1 MLCVSTI
8 VSSFRAYIHLHHCH
22 LKEGTALLKIKARAG
37 NQVKG
42 KPKIPITSIC
52 MVWQGSLVLFIGEAI
67 LGKKKKKQ
75 QKNPPKTPESRFW
88 ILDRKQQGT
97 GETDV
102 HYYVLR
108 HDYSSLHRL
117 VSSSMKTS
125 FWAICFILNCSPNPT
140 KDLNICIILSMYC

>member
-1 MLCVSTI
+1 MLCVSII

-67 LGKKKKKQ
+67 LGKKKKNNK
-75 QKNPPKTPESRFW
+75 KTPPKLLKVGFEFW
-88 ILDRKQQGT
+88 IGNSKEQERQMCT
-97 GETDV
+97 I
-102 HYYVLR
+102 R
-108 HDYSSLHRL
+108 S
-117 VSSSMKTS
+117 
-125 FWAICFILNCSPNPT
+125 
-140 KDLNICIILSMYC
+140 

>member
-42 KPKIPITSIC
+42 KPKIPISSIC

-67 LGKKKKKQ
+67 LGKKKKNTNK
-75 QKNPPKTPESRFW
+75 KTPQKLLKVGFEFW
-88 ILDRKQQGT
+88 IGNSKEQERQMCT
-97 GETDV
+97 I
-102 HYYVLR
+102 
-108 HDYSSLHRL
+108 
-117 VSSSMKTS
+117 TS
-125 FWAICFILNCSPNPT
+125 
-140 KDLNICIILSMYC
+140 

>member
-42 KPKIPITSIC
+42 KPKIPISSIC

-67 LGKKKKKQ
+67 LGKKKKNQQNQ
-75 QKNPPKTPESRFW
+75 QKNPPKLLKVGFEFW
-88 ILDRKQQGT
+88 IGNSKEQERQMCT
-97 GETDV
+97 I
-102 HYYVLR
+102 
-108 HDYSSLHRL
+108 
-117 VSSSMKTS
+117 TS
-125 FWAICFILNCSPNPT
+125 
-140 KDLNICIILSMYC
+140 